1 MFLKSKIQKHQVL
14 HLPVHGEHHEKMT
27 DNQCFSVLDASVEFG
42 SCSEESG
49 DHLCVF
55 SIPYV
60 SAAPES
66 FERFC
71 IVPEAF
77 SREIQHMLNSKGYSK
92 D

>member
-1 MFLKSKIQKHQVL
+1 MFLKNKIQKHQVL
-14 HLPVHGEHHEKMT
+14 HLPVHGECHEKMT
-27 DNQCFSVLDASVEFG
+27 DNRCFSVLDASVEFV
-42 SCSEESG
+42 SCSEGSV

-55 SIPYV
+55 RIPCV

-66 FERFC
+66 FERFH

-77 SREIQHMLNSKGYSK
+77 REVQHMLNSKGCSE